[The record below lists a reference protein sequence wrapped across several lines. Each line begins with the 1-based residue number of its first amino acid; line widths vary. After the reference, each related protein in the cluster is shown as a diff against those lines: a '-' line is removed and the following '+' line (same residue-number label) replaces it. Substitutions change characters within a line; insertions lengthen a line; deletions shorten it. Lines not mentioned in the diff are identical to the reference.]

1 MKIRT
6 LLLVSTTLIGVT
18 IFSNSFE
25 LAKAD
30 TGAGENRLLEIPAN
44 QAVPTVDIAVTK
56 DALKGWNLQT
66 KLKNFKFA
74 PENVNTQNNPG
85 EGHAHVY
92 LNGKKLARLYSS
104 WFHIENLPPGRNKIT
119 VDLKSNTHETLVHN
133 SQKIE
138 DTEVI
143 EVAPPTK

>member
-6 LLLVSTTLIGVT
+6 LLLVSTTLIGVI
-18 IFSNSFE
+18 IFSNFE

-30 TGAGENRLLEIPAN
+30 TGAEENRLSEILGS
-44 QAVPTVDIAVTK
+44 QAVPAVDIAVTK

-66 KLKNFKFA
+66 KLNNFRFA

-104 WFHIENLPPGRNKIT
+104 WFHIENLPPGRNRIT
-119 VDLKSNTHETLVHN
+119 VGLKSNTHETLVHN
-133 SQKIE
+133 SQKIK